1 VKDYLINTV
10 IWWAIIW
17 VLYTFWTGIFAETGT
32 FFAFGA
38 VAAILVALSTW
49 AGAPDMCLWEDD
61 PLGED
66 DEDHSGWP

>member
-1 VKDYLINTV
+1 MKDYLINTV

-38 VAAILVALSTW
+38 VAAILVALSAW
-49 AGAPDMCLWEDD
+49 AGTPDLCLWEDD
-61 PLGED
+61 PLRED